1 MTAPESLLA
10 PLAEHSDAWADWRFD
25 HWGPWAA
32 ARLLHGSIYLIGALL
47 LHRVFNLVLLRV
59 HEALRHRDGFG
70 PEEEKRAETLLA
82 LLRRSGVAVLYLTV
96 LLLVVS
102 DFGIQIGPLLAGL
115 GVVGVAVGFGAQYL
129 VKDLITGA
137 FLVFENQVA
146 VGDVVHIEGF
156 EGVVE
161 SMTLRTTRV
170 RGAGGQLHIVPNGEI
185 RCMTNLT
192 RGWSRAIVE
201 VGVSYRTGLDEI
213 FAALAEAGRRTQS
226 DSSVGKSVVEPP
238 EVLGVTALGE
248 AAVTVRLQAKTSAGE
263 QWAVERAMR
272 RAVVEVF
279 RERSI
284 DVPSRGL
291 LLSAEPELAALL
303 KGRA

>member
-1 MTAPESLLA
+1 MTGPEALLA
-10 PLAEHSDAWADWRFD
+10 PLAEHADVWADWRFD
-25 HWGPWAA
+25 HWAPWAA
-32 ARLLHGSIYLIGALL
+32 ARLLHGSIYLLGALL
-47 LHRVFNLVLLRV
+47 LHR
-59 HEALRHRDGFG
+59 ALRLFLGRIREARRHREGGNTDDQ
-70 PEEEKRAETLLA
+70 KRVETLLT
-82 LLRRSGVAVLYLTV
+82 LLGRSGAVVLYLTA
-96 LLLVVS
+96 LLLIIA

-146 VGDVVHIEGF
+146 VGDVVRIESF

-161 SMTLRTTRV
+161 SMTLRTIRV

-201 VGVSYRTGLDEI
+201 VGVSYRARLDEI
-213 FAALAEAGRRTQS
+213 FAALAEAGRRVQS
-226 DSSVGKSVVEPP
+226 DPSAGETLGGPP
-238 EVLGVTALGE
+238 EVLGVTALGD
-248 AAVTVRLQAKTSAGE
+248 AAVIVRLQVKTVAGE
-263 QWAVERAMR
+263 QWAVERALR

-279 RERSI
+279 HERGI
-284 DVPSRGL
+284 DVPARGIT
-291 LLSAEPELAALL
+291 LSAEPELAALL
-303 KGRA
+303 RGKP